1 MNIHTVEILA
11 DAADPAPQLPAIKS
25 KIQDI
30 VAARDASLEAITRA
44 AETMGA
50 AYDLTRTANSF
61 AAQAH
66 CGRKYWGL
74 DRSGSKSYQAL
85 FPDDFDA
92 AASVE
97 TYRRQ
102 LDAAVWSHL
111 LELTGIREMMDV
123 TASREFDD
131 SLRGDVTPVT
141 MENLWA
147 TFETLTGSAD
157 LIFARGLATAFARLD
172 PRFKSHDAFKLGA
185 RMIVD
190 RAFSE
195 YSGSFNTSW
204 AEETIVDVERV
215 FAKLDDEAPQGR
227 GLIQEINDDRR
238 TYGPQ
243 QSLTESK
250 YFRIRGFLN
259 GNAHLWFTRDDL
271 VTKANKILAD
281 YYGEVIPDA
290 APKDEDPAT
299 FTSRSNLPAKNLQF
313 YHTPNAAAAQV
324 IDYLTS
330 REPLNILE
338 PSAGKG
344 HLVRP
349 LLAKGHTVTA
359 IEIHADRVAA
369 LRECEGPRCAVIEG
383 NFLNQPARPV
393 FDAVVM
399 NPPFYKTHWLD
410 HLRHAYE
417 FLKPDGQLIAILP
430 VSAQVAETTAHVRFR
445 RWAEKMN
452 GGGRFAM
459 FTDLPAGSFA
469 EAGTNINTVVLRI
482 RKPR

>member
-1 MNIHTVEILA
+1 M
-11 DAADPAPQLPAIKS
+11 
-25 KIQDI
+25 
-30 VAARDASLEAITRA
+30 
-44 AETMGA
+44 
-50 AYDLTRTANSF
+50 
-61 AAQAH
+61 
-66 CGRKYWGL
+66 
-74 DRSGSKSYQAL
+74 
-85 FPDDFDA
+85 
-92 AASVE
+92 
-97 TYRRQ
+97 
-102 LDAAVWSHL
+102 
-111 LELTGIREMMDV
+111 
-123 TASREFDD
+123 
-131 SLRGDVTPVT
+131 
-141 MENLWA
+141 
-147 TFETLTGSAD
+147 
-157 LIFARGLATAFARLD
+157 
-172 PRFKSHDAFKLGA
+172 
-185 RMIVD
+185 
-190 RAFSE
+190 
-195 YSGSFNTSW
+195 
-204 AEETIVDVERV
+204 
-215 FAKLDDEAPQGR
+215 
-227 GLIQEINDDRR
+227 
-238 TYGPQ
+238 
-243 QSLTESK
+243 
-250 YFRIRGFLN
+250 
-259 GNAHLWFTRDDL
+259 
-271 VTKANKILAD
+271 TKANKILAD

-338 PSAGKG
+338 PSASKG

-430 VSAQVAETTAHVRFR
+430 ASAQVAETTAHVRFR

-469 EAGTNINTVVLRI
+469 EAGTNINTVVFRI